1 MRKRYLVILT
11 GIILSFAVLTGCGGG
26 GQVNGTPGG
35 NSSQREDELQAEID
49 TLRQELDALKE
60 EQGQQDAG
68 AGGGNAAPDEGE
80 DANTADDS
88 VAENST
94 AGTDSAAQNTQGGTG
109 NAAGGANSGNT
120 GNQSASAVA
129 VSLESARDIALA
141 RVPGATA
148 KNVSI
153 ELDRDDGWYVYEG
166 EIYYNGMEYEFEID
180 ADTGNILKW
189 EEERW

>member
-11 GIILSFAVLTGCGGG
+11 GIILSFAVLTGCGGS
-26 GQVNGTPGG
+26 GQANGTSGG

-49 TLRQELDALKE
+49 ALRQELDALKE

-68 AGGGNAAPDEGE
+68 AGGDSAAPDAGE
-80 DANTADDS
+80 DVNTADDS

-94 AGTDSAAQNTQGGTG
+94 AGTDSDAQNTQGDTG

-120 GNQSASAVA
+120 GNQSTSTVA